1 MRNTLENLESPL
13 IIEDQPFVQ
22 DQVKNLDSTL
32 TVNDPQW
39 IIVPQGKVQVKTMG
53 PNKGS

>member
-13 IIEDQPFVQ
+13 LIEDQPFVQ

-32 TVNDPQW
+32 TVNYPQW